1 MRLAASAVS
10 LASSRFARAAT
21 SRVAARRANR
31 AARPARRPLAAPRAA
46 ASSSSAGEEPESSGA
61 TVPFDETE
69 GGEGAS
75 GHDVVEKERSPAPP
89 PSPTAPPT
97 TSPPAPAGWGA
108 TPEDAG
114 APGAPGPSL
123 SDASV
128 SPGAYFRGR
137 AGYSKFYPPDAR
149 EATFARH
156 LMVAVDDSEASEAA
170 VRWSIAN
177 LCRSGDLLHVVHVS
191 AAGEADPRALPGY
204 VGPPDPRGVV
214 EAEVGSPVDF
224 VPGFGP
230 PSVSASAARHRRMIG
245 DEWAPKAL
253 HGVRVRAPETRRASF
268 VFSLTARFPP
278 PRVSPD
284 GASRSRTF
292 PPEKIKR
299 LFFATARSLPQAM
312 AFALDADT
320 QDAYWSAAVLRTEA
334 MLDDIFD
341 RVKKNHGAF
350 FPETFSSLLSTF
362 VEGPP
367 ARSFDPVN
375 SFDRLF
381 FR

>member
-10 LASSRFARAAT
+10 LASARFARAAT
-21 SRVAARRANR
+21 SRDAARRANR
-31 AARPARRPLAAPRAA
+31 AARPARRPLAAPRAT
-46 ASSSSAGEEPESSGA
+46 ASSSAAGEEPESSGA

-75 GHDVVEKERSPAPP
+75 GHDVVEKEGSPAPP
-89 PSPTAPPT
+89 PSPSATPT

-114 APGAPGPSL
+114 APAAPGPSL

-137 AGYSKFYPPDAR
+137 AGNFSKFYPPDAR

-224 VPGFGP
+224 VPGFKP
-230 PSVSASAARHRRMIG
+230 PSVSASAAGHRRMVG

-253 HGVRVRAPETRRASF
+253 HDVRVRANPRRGRAFF
-268 VFSLTARFPP
+268 VFL
-278 PRVSPD
+278 
-284 GASRSRTF
+284 
-292 PPEKIKR
+292 
-299 LFFATARSLPQAM
+299 
-312 AFALDADT
+312 
-320 QDAYWSAAVLRTEA
+320 
-334 MLDDIFD
+334 
-341 RVKKNHGAF
+341 
-350 FPETFSSLLSTF
+350 
-362 VEGPP
+362 
-367 ARSFDPVN
+367 
-375 SFDRLF
+375 
-381 FR
+381 

>member
-46 ASSSSAGEEPESSGA
+46 AASSSAGEEPESSGA

-89 PSPTAPPT
+89 PSPTATPT

-108 TPEDAG
+108 NPEDAG

-253 HGVRVRAPETRRASF
+253 HGVRVRAPETRSASF
-268 VFSLTARFPP
+268 VFL
-278 PRVSPD
+278 
-284 GASRSRTF
+284 
-292 PPEKIKR
+292 
-299 LFFATARSLPQAM
+299 
-312 AFALDADT
+312 
-320 QDAYWSAAVLRTEA
+320 
-334 MLDDIFD
+334 
-341 RVKKNHGAF
+341 
-350 FPETFSSLLSTF
+350 
-362 VEGPP
+362 
-367 ARSFDPVN
+367 
-375 SFDRLF
+375 
-381 FR
+381 